1 MVLDPDPKGPARA
14 CTCTRGEFGR
24 ASGIPVR
31 YRGATL
37 ETFWDWWKSQHPKD
51 SLIAVLGEVCRLLD
65 HPEGRAGV
73 PEGVRGALDLIVH
86 KCGARVSSGELLYK
100 DLKPAWR
107 PEGYEPLAK
116 WTRPNGDPVDL
127 WWIDGPS
134 GSGRSTLA
142 SAVLQA
148 WCAQHGK
155 TGCFVSMRAFGQE
168 LKDVYYD
175 VRSFRDVDFRSE
187 RDLVAPLLQADC
199 VVLDD
204 LDRLDPDLR
213 VLRSVAQLLDHRYN
227 EALPTLVTASQWVE
241 ALTAERFPLLRLE
254 DPSLARR
261 LAQAK
266 RVVLRPTLMRL
277 HERLGGLGG

>member
-1 MVLDPDPKGPARA
+1 
-14 CTCTRGEFGR
+14 
-24 ASGIPVR
+24 
-31 YRGATL
+31 
-37 ETFWDWWKSQHPKD
+37 
-51 SLIAVLGEVCRLLD
+51 
-65 HPEGRAGV
+65 
-73 PEGVRGALDLIVH
+73 
-86 KCGARVSSGELLYK
+86 
-100 DLKPAWR
+100 
-107 PEGYEPLAK
+107 
-116 WTRPNGDPVDL
+116 
-127 WWIDGPS
+127 
-134 GSGRSTLA
+134 
-142 SAVLQA
+142 
-148 WCAQHGK
+148 
-155 TGCFVSMRAFGQE
+155 MRAFGQE